1 MYFLIIPHLPSF
13 QNTPF
18 FLSLPQVSLKS
29 YETQSSPSPQPKFW
43 WKKRKA
49 LDVQYS
55 IRRNISV
62 PIYQDIIIAYIW
74 LITTPRFLF
83 ECSSIAFK
91 DIFFICPFMLT
102 FMEHI
107 MKPDPMIFIYHEGIV
122 QLFAIHSCQVIISW
136 KILAFNLCLTPCSR
150 FFPHLRRRFVASSQD
165 LFHAF
170 RAGSYKIYIGYIVK
184 YQILVPEKKRLVT
197 KKDCL

>member
-13 QNTPF
+13 QNTLF

-29 YETQSSPSPQPKFW
+29 YETQSSPSPQTKFW
-43 WKKRKA
+43 WKEENIG
-49 LDVQYS
+49 LQYS
-55 IRRNISV
+55 TRRNIITG

-83 ECSSIAFK
+83 ECSSISFK

-102 FMEHI
+102 FMVHI

-136 KILAFNLCLTPCSR
+136 KILAFNLCLTPCPR

-170 RAGSYKIYIGYIVK
+170 RAGSYKMNMGYIVK
-184 YQILVPEKKRLVT
+184 YQILVVW
-197 KKDCL
+197 KKD